1 MQDGLIGEIRCYAG
15 NFAPKYWAYCAGQTL
30 PLNQNQALFAILGTV
45 YGGNGTSN
53 FQLPDLRGRIPIG
66 TGTSQSLGLTFSLGQ
81 KGGEENHTLIL
92 SEIPLHSHNVTVTQN
107 TGNPAMNITIN
118 GTSLTGNSTS
128 PAGALSS
135 SDDGGG
141 SIAFFASATSTK
153 VAMAADSIKLSNLVA
168 GTPTVAIGTTGGTQ
182 PHSNVQPVLGMNY
195 IICLLGVFP
204 SRN

>member
-15 NFAPKYWAYCAGQTL
+15 NFAPKYWAYCQGQTL
-30 PLNQNQALFAILGTV
+30 TINQNQALFAILGTV
-45 YGGNGTSN
+45 YGGNGTST

-66 TGTSQSLGLTFSLGQ
+66 SGTSQSLGMSFNLGQ

-92 SEIPLHSHNVTVTQN
+92 SEIPLHSHTTTITQS
-107 TGNPAMNITIN
+107 TGNPAVNITIN
-118 GTSLTGNSTS
+118 GSSLTGNATS
-128 PAGALSS
+128 PAGALSC

-141 SIAFFASATSTK
+141 SIAFFAPGNSAAVT
-153 VAMAADSIKLSNLVA
+153 MAPNSISLSNLVA
-168 GTPTVAIGTTGGTQ
+168 GIPTVTIGTTGGSQ

-195 IICLLGVFP
+195 IICLQGVFP